1 MGKQQ
6 MKKTMSQ
13 TDVLFLAIGAML
25 GWGWVILSGDW
36 ISTAGFLGSTIAFI
50 IGGILVIL
58 IGLTYAELSSAIP
71 ETGGGLIFVY
81 RAFGRKTAFVAAWG
95 VLFGYVSVITF
106 EAVALPT
113 VIDYVLPVEHQ
124 GFLWSLSGWDVY
136 VTWVLIGSG
145 GAVVLT
151 ALNYFGVKPAAIFQS
166 VFTIAIIATGFLLLG
181 GALVNG
187 DFEHVQ
193 PLFKDGFSGMMSVLV
208 MIPFLFVGFDVIPQV
223 AAEINAPKKIIG
235 KILIISI
242 ISAVV
247 FYLLIVF
254 GVTMGLSESEL
265 ATTSLATA
273 DAMVNLL
280 GNQLF
285 GTVLVL
291 GGVAGIITSWNAFI
305 IGASRIL
312 FAMSEKGMVPKW
324 FGFIHPKYKTPTNA
338 ILFLGALAFFAP
350 LLGRPALVWIVNA
363 GGTGIIVGYL
373 IVSIAFM
380 KLRKTEPDLHR
391 PYKINKWKTT
401 GISAI
406 LLSVIFLAFYLPG
419 MPAALTWPYE
429 WLILAGWTLIGFLL
443 YNSSSKRKG
452 EEIQHDQ
459 HARSI

>member
-1 MGKQQ
+1 
-6 MKKTMSQ
+6 
-13 TDVLFLAIGAML
+13 
-25 GWGWVILSGDW
+25 
-36 ISTAGFLGSTIAFI
+36 
-50 IGGILVIL
+50 
-58 IGLTYAELSSAIP
+58 
-71 ETGGGLIFVY
+71 FVY

>member
-25 GWGWVILSGDW
+25 GWGWVVLSGDW

-136 VTWVLIGSG
+136 ATWVLIGSG

-187 DFEHVQ
+187 DVEHVQ

-242 ISAVV
+242 VSAVV

-443 YNSSSKRKG
+443 YNSSSKRKR

>member
-1 MGKQQ
+1 
-6 MKKTMSQ
+6 
-13 TDVLFLAIGAML
+13 
-25 GWGWVILSGDW
+25 
-36 ISTAGFLGSTIAFI
+36 
-50 IGGILVIL
+50 
-58 IGLTYAELSSAIP
+58 
-71 ETGGGLIFVY
+71 
-81 RAFGRKTAFVAAWG
+81 
-95 VLFGYVSVITF
+95 
-106 EAVALPT
+106 
-113 VIDYVLPVEHQ
+113 
-124 GFLWSLSGWDVY
+124 
-136 VTWVLIGSG
+136 
-145 GAVVLT
+145 
-151 ALNYFGVKPAAIFQS
+151 
-166 VFTIAIIATGFLLLG
+166 
-181 GALVNG
+181 
-187 DFEHVQ
+187 
-193 PLFKDGFSGMMSVLV
+193 
-208 MIPFLFVGFDVIPQV
+208 
-223 AAEINAPKKIIG
+223 
-235 KILIISI
+235 
-242 ISAVV
+242 V

>member
-1 MGKQQ
+1 
-6 MKKTMSQ
+6 
-13 TDVLFLAIGAML
+13 V
-25 GWGWVILSGDW
+25 LSGDW

>member
-25 GWGWVILSGDW
+25 GWGWVVLSGDW

-136 VTWVLIGSG
+136 ATWVLIGSG

-187 DFEHVQ
+187 DVEHVQ

-242 ISAVV
+242 VSAVV

>member
-1 MGKQQ
+1 
-6 MKKTMSQ
+6 
-13 TDVLFLAIGAML
+13 V
-25 GWGWVILSGDW
+25 LSGDW

-136 VTWVLIGSG
+136 ATWVLIGSG

-187 DFEHVQ
+187 DVEHVQ

-242 ISAVV
+242 VSAVV

>member
-25 GWGWVILSGDW
+25 GWGWVVLSGDW

-443 YNSSSKRKG
+443 YNSNSKQKG

>member
-25 GWGWVILSGDW
+25 GWGWVVLSGDW
-36 ISTAGFLGSTIAFI
+36 ISTAGFLGKTIAFI

>member
-25 GWGWVILSGDW
+25 GWGWVVLSGDW

-113 VIDYVLPVEHQ
+113 VIDYVMPVEHQ

>member
-25 GWGWVILSGDW
+25 GWGWVVLSGDW

-242 ISAVV
+242 VSAVV

>member
-25 GWGWVILSGDW
+25 GWGWVVLSGDW

-187 DFEHVQ
+187 NVEHMQ

-242 ISAVV
+242 VSAVV

>member
-25 GWGWVILSGDW
+25 GWGWVVLSGDW

-136 VTWVLIGSG
+136 ATWVLIGSG

-187 DFEHVQ
+187 DVEHVQ

-242 ISAVV
+242 VSAVV

-280 GNQLF
+280 GNKLF

>member
-25 GWGWVILSGDW
+25 GWGWVVLSGDW

-406 LLSVIFLAFYLPG
+406 LLSVIFLAFYLPC

>member
-25 GWGWVILSGDW
+25 GWGWVVLSGDW

-106 EAVALPT
+106 EAVALPI

>member
-25 GWGWVILSGDW
+25 GWGWVVLSGDW

-312 FAMSEKGMVPKW
+312 FAMSEKGMMPKW

>member
-25 GWGWVILSGDW
+25 GWGWVVLSGDW

-81 RAFGRKTAFVAAWG
+81 RAFGQKTAFVAAWG

>member
-1 MGKQQ
+1 MGKYE
-6 MKKTMSQ
+6 MKKSMSQ

-25 GWGWVILSGDW
+25 GWGWVVLSGDW
-36 ISTAGFLGSTIAFI
+36 ILTAGFLGSTIAFI

-81 RAFGRKTAFVAAWG
+81 RAFGRKPAFIAAWG

-124 GFLWSLSGWDVY
+124 GFLWSLSSWDVY
-136 VTWVLIGSG
+136 LTWVLIGSG
-145 GAVVLT
+145 GAVILT
-151 ALNYFGVKPAAIFQS
+151 ALNYFGVKPAAVFQS
-166 VFTIAIIATGFLLLG
+166 VFTIAIIATGFLLLS

-187 DFEHVQ
+187 DFENVQ

-265 ATTSLATA
+265 AATSLATA

-280 GNQLF
+280 GSQMF

-312 FAMSEKGMVPKW
+312 FAMAEKGMVPKW
-324 FGFIHPKYKTPTNA
+324 FGYIHPKYKTPTHA

-373 IVSIAFM
+373 IVSIAFL
-380 KLRKTEPDLHR
+380 KLRKTEPDLNR

-401 GISAI
+401 GLSAI

-419 MPAALTWPYE
+419 MPAALSWPYE
-429 WLILAGWTLIGFLL
+429 WLILAGWTLIGLIL
-443 YNSSSKRKG
+443 YNSNSNHKG

-459 HARSI
+459 HARSV

>member
-25 GWGWVILSGDW
+25 GWGWVVLSGDW

-136 VTWVLIGSG
+136 ATWVLIGSG

-187 DFEHVQ
+187 DVEHVQ

-242 ISAVV
+242 VSAVV

-380 KLRKTEPDLHR
+380 KLRKAEPDLHR

-406 LLSVIFLAFYLPG
+406 LLSVIFLAFYFPG

>member
-25 GWGWVILSGDW
+25 GWGWVVLSGDW

-136 VTWVLIGSG
+136 ATWVLIGSG

-187 DFEHVQ
+187 DVEHVQ

-242 ISAVV
+242 VSAVV

-324 FGFIHPKYKTPTNA
+324 LGFIHPKYKTPTNA